1 MGVHH
6 GACRPI
12 VSDMNLPASRGDWDA
27 LRVLFWIALA
37 LLFTN
42 SVIWPGFL
50 DGPVSKLGDNDKDA
64 FATLIDEV
72 ETKIFGAYPDDTHV
86 YPGHGNDTT
95 LGAERPHLQEWRERG
110 W

>member
-64 FATLIDEV
+64 FAMDIHWFPVALLGWLV
-72 ETKIFGAYPDDTHV
+72 VAAVWRSLRRSRGVRLSAAYPRSPDV
-86 YPGHGNDTT
+86 S
-95 LGAERPHLQEWRERG
+95 E
-110 W
+110 